1 MNKNINI
8 FILVLISLIFVFL
21 ILRYTNTL
29 ISNVNEF
36 FTSEPDRDID
46 SESNTSQDSSFLNYS
61 NSESEFIDSENNSTF
76 PIGGL
81 DVDESCPH
89 YDGQYYAFDNTC
101 RPCNPGEY
109 IDYKS
114 KKCVLCPKDSFSE
127 HRNSLK
133 CKPCPYGTI
142 TNNLIGQNKCNKP
155 FSTSQKL
162 RRLIGKNHDITI
174 DRVKQQKLQ
183 NIELKNIQNQMDD
196 MMESLESI
204 KYSSDLSNL
213 DQHKKNQ
220 DIIKAIETGSK

>member
-8 FILVLISLIFVFL
+8 FILVLISLIFLVL

-29 ISNVNEF
+29 IHNVTEF
-36 FTSEPDRDID
+36 FSSQQDNSVE
-46 SESNTSQDSSFLNYS
+46 SESNVSTDSSFLNYT
-61 NSESEFIDSENNSTF
+61 NSESESIESENNSTF

-81 DVDESCPH
+81 DVNESCPH

-109 IDYKS
+109 VDYKS
-114 KKCVLCPKDSFSE
+114 KKCVLCPKDNFSE

-133 CKPCPYGTI
+133 CSPCPYGTV
-142 TNNLIGQNKCNKP
+142 TNNLMGQIKCNKP
-155 FSTSQKL
+155 FSTKQQL
-162 RRLIGKNHDITI
+162 RTLIGKNHDITI

-183 NIELKNIQNQMDD
+183 NIELKSIQNQMDD

-204 KYSSDLSNL
+204 KYSSDSSNL

-220 DIIKAIETGSK
+220 DLIKAAETGSK